1 MKLSRSILIC
11 EDEEIIRTA
20 LREFLAE
27 DGYDVV
33 AVGTATA
40 ALHAIRQRDFQVAI
54 CDVQLPDGD
63 GVQLLR
69 RLLQFNANLSGLVI
83 TAYATVENAVEA
95 FKAGAFDY
103 LVKPVIFDDLAN
115 KLQRLFQYR
124 ELSQENQALRRELAR
139 RDDGD
144 ELIGS
149 SKAVRELQEAIRKV
163 AVTGAN
169 VLLCGESGTGKE
181 LAARTIHRW
190 GPKRNERFL
199 TANCA
204 TRPAELLELQLFG
217 GKTPASPGSEQA
229 GIFRQAS
236 EGTIFLDEVS
246 QLPLSTQ
253 AKLLRV
259 IEYGEFTPLGAG
271 DPQKH
276 QARIIAAT
284 TRDLAKDVAEGRFDE
299 ALFYRLDGVKIR
311 IPPLRERLDD
321 IPELVEFFVTKHSRA
336 MGQGVTGAT
345 SETIRLLISANWKG
359 NIRQLDNAIERA
371 VMMCDGAQIRPEEL
385 PPDLI
390 GDSQPLPD
398 TDELRSALR
407 HYEKLHIIRVLRNW
421 PDKREAARRLR
432 LGLSSLYRKIEELGI
447 DL

>member
-1 MKLSRSILIC
+1 VKLTRSILIV
-11 EDEEIIRTA
+11 EDEEIIRTS
-20 LREFLAE
+20 LREFLTE
-27 DGYDVV
+27 DGYDVI

-40 ALHAIRQRDFQVAI
+40 ALHAIRQRDFQIAI

-69 RLLQFNANLSGLVI
+69 RLLQFNTNLSGLII

-190 GPKRNERFL
+190 GPNRNERFL

-204 TRPAELLELQLFG
+204 TRPPELLELQLFG
-217 GKTPASPGSEQA
+217 GKTPTSPGSEQT
-229 GIFRQAS
+229 GIFRQAGQ
-236 EGTIFLDEVS
+236 GTVFLDEVS

-253 AKLLRV
+253 AKLLRLSTANSRRSEPP
-259 IEYGEFTPLGAG
+259 IRKNIKPESLRRPLANCR
-271 DPQKH
+271 K
-276 QARIIAAT
+276 
-284 TRDLAKDVAEGRFDE
+284 
-299 ALFYRLDGVKIR
+299 
-311 IPPLRERLDD
+311 
-321 IPELVEFFVTKHSRA
+321 
-336 MGQGVTGAT
+336 T
-345 SETIRLLISANWKG
+345 SPKG
-359 NIRQLDNAIERA
+359 GLMKR
-371 VMMCDGAQIRPEEL
+371 C
-385 PPDLI
+385 
-390 GDSQPLPD
+390 S
-398 TDELRSALR
+398 TDWT
-407 HYEKLHIIRVLRNW
+407 V
-421 PDKREAARRLR
+421 
-432 LGLSSLYRKIEELGI
+432 
-447 DL
+447 